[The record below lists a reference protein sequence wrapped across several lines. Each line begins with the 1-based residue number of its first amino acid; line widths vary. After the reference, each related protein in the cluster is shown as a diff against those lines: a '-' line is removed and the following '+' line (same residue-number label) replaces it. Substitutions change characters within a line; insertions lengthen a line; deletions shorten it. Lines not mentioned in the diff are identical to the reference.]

1 MVSAAGQLDMRG
13 GHPVIDFVNTVA
25 WRGDDARRIDYLV
38 DYSDVVA
45 WCRQARVLSTAEADE
60 LSHAARSEAAAAQ
73 RIVARAKRFR
83 EALHALWT
91 ADAPSAVPTIT
102 AEYVSALRHRE
113 LRPVHGHF
121 EWVDRRIA
129 IRGPVDRLAF
139 AAVSLIT
146 ETPFERVKRCDD
158 VACGWLFLDT
168 SHRQNRRWC
177 SAADCGNR
185 DRARRH
191 YERARG

>member
-1 MVSAAGQLDMRG
+1 VASAAGQLDMRG

-38 DYSDVVA
+38 GYSDVVA
-45 WCRQARVLSTAEADE
+45 WCRHAGVVSTAEAE
-60 LSHAARSEAAAAQ
+60 KLGRAARSDTAAAQ
-73 RIVARAKRFR
+73 RAVAQAKRLR
-83 EALHALWT
+83 EALHGLWT
-91 ADAPSAVPTIT
+91 AGAVSALSTIT
-102 AEYVSALRHRE
+102 AEYGSALRRRE
-113 LRPVHGHF
+113 LRPVDGRVV
-121 EWVDRRIA
+121 WVERRLTV
-129 IRGPVDRLAF
+129 RGPIDRLAC
-139 AAVSLIT
+139 AAVDLIT
-146 ETPFERVKRCDD
+146 AIPSDRVKQCDD